1 MKISSFFNI
10 NGNIGSGA
18 YGLPDFPNAS
28 DLLRHMD
35 YLGVDRSLVW
45 HTLARD
51 LNPTTGNKMLLD
63 ELSDQARLISAFV
76 TAPADVYENG
86 ALDFLK
92 SAFQRKAVK
101 ALRVFP
107 ATSRF
112 SLGLLERLLGEI
124 AEFEPVIFWTFT
136 NTTGRT
142 DKTELAD
149 IAKKFPQ
156 INFVLTELMWGQF
169 SEAVDLMWRAENI
182 HIDTS
187 WLHMR
192 DTIELLCD
200 EFGAQ
205 RVLFGL
211 GFKSHYGAPIADLA
225 HARISD
231 EERELISHGNA
242 ERLLGLKALNKSLFP
257 KVELLEKKPL
267 WNAFKEGKPV
277 EKTEVI
283 DVHAHTGPTT
293 RGWILRDIDIEEN
306 ISNLID
312 QMDRC
317 GVSKTMICPE
327 SALFGEPLEGN
338 RSAETFLSKH
348 SDRFGGYFIYNPIYK
363 DTLVP
368 AFDEFFSRGFYQGFK
383 VLPAYWHMPLT
394 LPDYIPIWEYAN
406 KHHLPI
412 LLHTWDDSHN
422 PPRFLKEIA
431 PKYPN
436 AKFILGHSGGGTP
449 GRREAVE
456 LSNDNPN
463 VFLEFCGSFTTPT
476 DWFDT
481 IEQVGIEKVLFGS
494 DTGAHSLAWELGR
507 FLSIPLPDEELHPA
521 LSENFKK
528 ILNDI
533 KL

>member
-18 YGLPDFPNAS
+18 YGLPDFANAS
-28 DLLRHMD
+28 DLLQHMD

-51 LNPTTGNKMLLD
+51 LNPTTGNKMLLE
-63 ELSDQARLISAFV
+63 ELSDSARLIPAFV

-86 ALDFLK
+86 ALDFLR
-92 SAFQRKAVK
+92 SAFTEKGLK
-101 ALRVFP
+101 ALRIFP

-112 SLGLLERLLGEI
+112 SLGLLERLLEET
-124 AEFEPVIFWTFT
+124 AEFEPVIFWNFKD
-136 NTTGRT
+136 TTGRT
-142 DKTELAD
+142 DKIELAN
-149 IAKKFPQ
+149 IAKKFPK

-169 SEAVDLMWRAENI
+169 SDAVDLMWRAENI

-200 EFGAQ
+200 EFGAK

-211 GFKSHYGAPIADLA
+211 GFKSHYGAAVADLA
-225 HARISD
+225 HARIND
-231 EERELISHGNA
+231 EERELIAHGNA
-242 ERLLGLKALNKSLFP
+242 ERLLGLEPLKKSLC
-257 KVELLEKKPL
+257 KKQEELDKKSL
-267 WNAFKEGKPV
+267 WKTFKEGNPV
-277 EKTEVI
+277 ENTEII

-293 RGWILRDIDIEEN
+293 RGWILRDIDLEEN
-306 ISNLID
+306 ISNLIN

-327 SALFGEPLEGN
+327 SALFGEPLKGN
-338 RSAETFLSKH
+338 RSAEKSLSKH

-383 VLPAYWHMPLT
+383 VLAAYWKMPLT
-394 LPDYIPIWEYAN
+394 LPDYIPMWKFSN

-412 LLHTWDDSHN
+412 LLHTWNDSSN
-422 PPRFLKEIA
+422 PPGFLKDIA
-431 PKYPN
+431 PEYPN
-436 AKFILGHSGGGTP
+436 AKFILGHSGGGTS
-449 GRREAVE
+449 GRAEAVE
-456 LSNDNPN
+456 LSNENPN
-463 VFLEFCGSFTTPT
+463 VFLEFCGSFTTPV
-476 DWFDT
+476 DWLDT

-507 FLSIPLPDEELHPA
+507 FLSIPLPDEELLPA

-528 ILNDI
+528 ILSDI